1 MNAPRSCPKCGAPL
15 PADALE
21 GHCPR
26 CLIDVAWRPEPM
38 PAPGTPM
45 ASDDPAPAVRRF
57 GEYELLGE
65 IARGGMG
72 VVYRARQRGLNRL
85 VAVKVLLAGEFA
97 SAEFVRRFRR
107 EAEAAASL
115 QHPNI
120 VAVYEVGEI
129 EGQQFFSMELVEG
142 KNLAE
147 HLREQPLPARRA
159 ATWLKTIAEAVH
171 YAHQRGV
178 LHRDLKPSNILLD
191 AVEQPRI
198 TDFGLAKWFV
208 VPPSGGSHSAQ
219 ASSQSRR
226 ADQAQPEPAEAGT
239 TSELTATGQAFGS
252 PTYMSPEQAAGKHSA
267 LGPSSDVY
275 SLGAIL
281 YQMLTGRPPFQAE
294 TLHQIL
300 LQVQGADPV
309 APQLLNPSVPSDL
322 QTICLKCL
330 EKEPAK
336 RFQSG
341 AELADELGRFL
352 RNEPIRA
359 RPVGQ
364 AEKLWRW
371 CARNPKLAGALG
383 ALAAALVVGVSGILW
398 QWQRAEDLATAEHIQ
413 RERAEQSELTTRLNL
428 YAADLLAASQAI
440 ERGDLG
446 LGRRLLE
453 AFVVP
458 PSGGSSVAEGR
469 AHPDRLKAGLR
480 TDLRGW
486 EWRYLWQRCQGQQF
500 ATLTGHTWIVMSAAF
515 SPDGRRLATG
525 SQDST
530 VKLWNPETQQ
540 LLASI
545 QAHTGAV
552 WNVSFTPEGDALVTA
567 GSDGKV
573 KFWNVESREVTATF
587 DGEQVMLAPTNSLM
601 ALAEVN
607 PHFWGPEGGI
617 ALWDWRSHR
626 KLREFPDRAKS
637 FALSADGRLLA
648 VTGKKPGV
656 RIWSALSG
664 ELLQTLPADVQT
676 WSLNFS
682 PDLRHLTAAA
692 RGKVLVWD
700 LTSNTAPVELPHTL
714 GVWSAKFS
722 PDGRYVVTAGSDR
735 GVRLWD
741 GTSFQLQR
749 LLRGHADEAWCTAF
763 APDGQTLASGGKD
776 TTVLLWSLSP
786 AKADQP
792 LPHGRWSRPLF
803 SPDGERVVTSVR
815 ANDQDHSTVWETA
828 GRSVVAV
835 LTNSLILGFSPD
847 GTCLLR
853 RAQNQPALEW
863 VSLQRQSIE
872 RTVELSGARD
882 AWPFEFVGFSH
893 DYQAGFGIGAD
904 GAILV
909 FDTASGNTLGR
920 LTGPRPPIYS
930 AVLGPGARWLA
941 VSIDREN
948 PVRLFEVAS
957 GREISLSGH
966 RDYVS
971 GLAFSPDG
979 SLLASGSVDAT
990 IKLWE
995 IPAGRELATL
1005 RGHVEEATDV
1015 AFSPDGKTLASLGTQ
1030 HSIKFWNVATRREV
1044 MSLLFP
1050 EAAFRLGFSPD
1061 GRHLAFTLGRRTTEA
1076 VQLLS
1081 APLLGEIAR
1090 GQR

>member
-1 MNAPRSCPKCGAPL
+1 MNAPRPCPKCGAPL
-15 PADALE
+15 PSDALD

-26 CLIDVAWRPEPM
+26 CLIEVAWRPEPM
-38 PAPGTPM
+38 PPPDTTNF
-45 ASDDPAPAVRRF
+45 SDSPAPAVRRF
-57 GEYELLGE
+57 GDYALLGE

-72 VVYRARQRGLNRL
+72 VVYRARQCSLNRL
-85 VAVKVLLAGEFA
+85 VAVKMLLAGEFA
-97 SAEFVRRFRR
+97 SPEFVRRFRR
-107 EAEAAASL
+107 EAEAAAGL

-120 VAVYEVGEI
+120 VAVYEVGEHG
-129 EGQQFFSMELVEG
+129 GQQFFSMELVEG

-147 HLREQPLPARRA
+147 HIREQPLPARRA
-159 ATWLKTIAEAVH
+159 ATWLKAIAEAVH
-171 YAHQRGV
+171 YAHERGL
-178 LHRDLKPSNILLD
+178 LHRDLKPSNVLIDALD
-191 AVEQPRI
+191 APRI
-198 TDFGLAKWFV
+198 TDFGLAKWLAPDAGDSIPDTGSV
-208 VPPSGGSHSAQ
+208 SAESRIRTSSLQPP
-219 ASSQSRR
+219 ASSIQ
-226 ADQAQPEPAEAGT
+226 D
-239 TSELTATGQAFGS
+239 LTRTGQAFGS

-267 LGPSSDVY
+267 LGPPSDVY

-281 YQMLTGRPPFQAE
+281 YQMLTGRPPFQGE

-309 APQLLNPSVPSDL
+309 APQLLNPSVPADL
-322 QTICLKCL
+322 QTICLKGL

-336 RFQSG
+336 RFQSA
-341 AELADELGRFL
+341 AELAEELGRFL

-359 RPVGQ
+359 RPVGPE
-364 AEKLWRW
+364 EKLWRW

-398 QWQRAEDLATAEHIQ
+398 QWQRAEDLATAEHAQ
-413 RERAEQSELTTRLNL
+413 RERAEQSEFTTRLNL
-428 YAADLLAASQAI
+428 YAADMMAASQAI

-458 PSGGSSVAEGR
+458 PSGGALVSEDQP
-469 AHPDRLKAGLR
+469 HPDRLKAGLQ

-486 EWRYLWQRCQGQQF
+486 EWRYLWARSQGEQL
-500 ATLTGHTWIVMSAAF
+500 ATLRGHTWIVMSAAF
-515 SPDGRRLATG
+515 SPDGRQLATG

-530 VKLWNPETQQ
+530 VKLWNPATQQ
-540 LLASI
+540 LIASI

-552 WNVSFTPEGDALVTA
+552 WNVSFTPEGDALVTS

-573 KFWNVESREVTATF
+573 KFWNLETREVTATF
-587 DGEQVMLAPTNSLM
+587 DGQQMMLAATNSLM
-601 ALAEVN
+601 AVAAVN
-607 PHFWGPEGGI
+607 PHFWDPEGGI
-617 ALWDWRSHR
+617 ALWDWRSRR

-637 FALSADGRLLA
+637 FALSADGTLLA

-656 RIWSALSG
+656 RIWHAASG
-664 ELLQTLPADVQT
+664 ELLRTLPADVQT

-700 LTSNTAPVELPHTL
+700 LTSSNAPVELPHTL

-722 PDGRYVVTAGSDR
+722 PDGRYVVTAASDR

-741 GTSFQLQR
+741 GRSFQLQR
-749 LLRGHADEAWCTAF
+749 VLRGHTDEAWCTAF

-776 TTVLLWSLSP
+776 TTVLLWSLSLS
-786 AKADQP
+786 KSDQP
-792 LPHGRWSRPLF
+792 LPHARWPRPLF
-803 SPDGERVVTSVR
+803 SPDGKRVVTSAR
-815 ANDQDHSTVWETA
+815 ANEQDHSTVWEVA
-828 GRSVVAV
+828 GRSAVAV

-853 RAQNQPALEW
+853 RARDKAALEW
-863 VSLQRQSIE
+863 VSPERQTIE
-872 RTVELSGARD
+872 RTVELSGAQH

-909 FDTASGNTLGR
+909 FDTTSGNTLGR
-920 LTGPRPPIYS
+920 LAGPRPPIYS
-930 AVLGPGARWLA
+930 AVLGSGAHWLA

-948 PVRLFEVAS
+948 PVRLFEVPS
-957 GREISLSGH
+957 GREVSLSGH

-971 GLAFSPDG
+971 GLAFSLDG
-979 SLLASGSVDAT
+979 SLLASASVDAT

-1076 VQLLS
+1076 AQILT
-1081 APLLGEIAR
+1081 APTLDELR
-1090 GQR
+1090 Q